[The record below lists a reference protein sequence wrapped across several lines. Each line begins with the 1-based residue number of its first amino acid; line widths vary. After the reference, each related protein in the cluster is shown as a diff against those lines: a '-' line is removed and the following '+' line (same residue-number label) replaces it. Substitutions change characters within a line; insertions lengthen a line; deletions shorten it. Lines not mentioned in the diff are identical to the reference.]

1 MPSSPIENRESRQ
14 YSIRLPWR
22 VSDAVQDYASRHGMA
37 SNRAIIEL
45 LERGLH
51 AESNTSC
58 NTHSTTQDTTAQ
70 ANPDLIARIEAV
82 EARLNLA
89 NKPQQD
95 MRRTARWDDT
105 KHYLGPL
112 CERGHN
118 WQDTG
123 QSRRSK
129 RHDGCLECESQ
140 TARERRARAKAVAQA

>member
-1 MPSSPIENRESRQ
+1 MPSSPIENKESRQ

-45 LERGLH
+45 LERGLS
-51 AESNTSC
+51 AACNSQNT
-58 NTHSTTQDTTAQ
+58 TPATTPQVDL
-70 ANPDLIARIEAV
+70 DLIARIEAV

-140 TARERRARAKAVAQA
+140 TARERRARAKAAAQA